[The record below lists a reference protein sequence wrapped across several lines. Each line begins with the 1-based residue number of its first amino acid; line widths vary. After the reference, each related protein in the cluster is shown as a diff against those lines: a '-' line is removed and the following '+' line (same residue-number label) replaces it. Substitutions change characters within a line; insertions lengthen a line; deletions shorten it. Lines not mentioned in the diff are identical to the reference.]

1 LLFSATSGAG
11 QYFPVDWT
19 SYVLRLRNYVGLKG
33 DPSPGDRLL
42 ACPCDDFCFDF
53 PNNGRPLLVQ
63 RSIHFL
69 SNWNWTSYC
78 FDAGNAV
85 FRYSAPAFPGMFPGV
100 LGSKLSSIRRPDK
113 TVLVAEYPARDPFSW
128 HQRERKD
135 FINNSPNNAAFA
147 DGHAKFNK
155 MYFGPENPEN
165 TPEPAYLFDPPV
177 TYDYKWSGK

>member
-1 LLFSATSGAG
+1 MVKKGFTLVELLVVIVIIASLAAMLVSSLNRSKGQGQRVICLNNLKQINQGVQMYAADHHDLLFSATSGAG

-85 FRYSAPAFPGMFPGV
+85 CLRCG
-100 LGSKLSSIRRPDK
+100 
-113 TVLVAEYPARDPFSW
+113 
-128 HQRERKD
+128 
-135 FINNSPNNAAFA
+135 
-147 DGHAKFNK
+147 
-155 MYFGPENPEN
+155 
-165 TPEPAYLFDPPV
+165 
-177 TYDYKWSGK
+177 